1 MVLPDAVRTEDEQ
14 QYYEVTD
21 QIQLKPGWLQGEGQ
35 PLPVMEPYL
44 WRWAEVEPLVLKSG
58 ELVTPDRDVERR
70 TLRLATPGSGSR
82 DDSYH
87 NRRAATAAARRVR
100 AGAPAYAHGH
110 PVDPEGRRART
121 PR

>member
-1 MVLPDAVRTEDEQ
+1 MALPDTIRTADEQ
-14 QYYEVTD
+14 QYLETTD

-70 TLRLATPGSGSR
+70 TLRW
-82 DDSYH
+82 
-87 NRRAATAAARRVR
+87 RR
-100 AGAPAYAHGH
+100 PAWI
-110 PVDPEGRRART
+110 EGRRTPSPPRCNCCCPASARRRT
-121 PR
+121 GTRRRRSGGS